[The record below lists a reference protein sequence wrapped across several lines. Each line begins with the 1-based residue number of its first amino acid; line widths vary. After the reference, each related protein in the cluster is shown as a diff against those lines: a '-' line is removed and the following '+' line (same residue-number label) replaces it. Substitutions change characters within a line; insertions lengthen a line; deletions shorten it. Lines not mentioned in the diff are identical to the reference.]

1 MVINATIYEGGFPMP
16 HVDQYVSVTQA
27 KAQLLDLIRQ
37 LQKRN
42 DIVGITRDGVPTA
55 VLLSMEHFEGLM
67 ETLDILSDQK
77 TIRPLRKSLK
87 QAQAGRWE
95 TQESLFPSGEK

>member
-1 MVINATIYEGGFPMP
+1 MP
-16 HVDQYVSVTQA
+16 HVDHYVSVTQA

-37 LQKRN
+37 LQKRQ
-42 DIVGITRDGVPTA
+42 DTVGITRDGVPTA

-77 TIRPLRKSLK
+77 TMRPLRKSLK
-87 QAQAGRWE
+87 QAQSGCWE
-95 TQESLFPSGEK
+95 TDAAVFTCEKE

>member
-1 MVINATIYEGGFPMP
+1 MP
-16 HVDQYVSVTQA
+16 QVDHFVSVTQA
-27 KAQLLDLIRQ
+27 KTQLLDLIRRLGTQ
-37 LQKRN
+37 Q
-42 DIVGITRDGVPTA
+42 DSVGITKDGVPTA

-67 ETLDILSDQK
+67 ETLEILSDQK

-95 TQESLFPSGEK
+95 TDASVFKPEVE

>member
-87 QAQAGRWE
+87 QAKAGRWE
-95 TQESLFPSGEK
+95 SQESVFKGEDK

>member
-1 MVINATIYEGGFPMP
+1 MA
-16 HVDQYVSVTQA
+16 HVDQFVSVTQA

-37 LQKRN
+37 LQKRR
-42 DIVGITRDGVPTA
+42 DTVGITRDGVPAA

-67 ETLDILSDQK
+67 ETLDILSDSK

-87 QAQAGRWE
+87 QAKAGHWVS
-95 TQESLFPSGEK
+95 QESTFKDESE

>member
-1 MVINATIYEGGFPMP
+1 MP
-16 HVDQYVSVTQA
+16 QVDQFVSVTQA
-27 KAQLLDLIRQ
+27 KTQLLDLIRRLGTQ
-37 LQKRN
+37 Q
-42 DIVGITRDGVPTA
+42 DSVGITKDGVPTA

-67 ETLDILSDQK
+67 ETLEILSDQK

-95 TQESLFPSGEK
+95 TDASVFNHEVE

>member
-1 MVINATIYEGGFPMP
+1 M
-16 HVDQYVSVTQA
+16 
-27 KAQLLDLIRQ
+27 
-37 LQKRN
+37 
-42 DIVGITRDGVPTA
+42 GITRDGVPTA
-55 VLLSMEHFEGLM
+55 VLLSLEYVEGLM

-95 TQESLFPSGEK
+95 TQESLLPSEDK